1 MKNHSIILVMALIAA
16 GGAMAMDTG
25 TITDGTTTLN
35 GGTIYTVSGNVE
47 INAGATSNA
56 LTAVAKD
63 GAGGK
68 KVVINIPEN
77 CSLTVNGGEASGRSG
92 AGAGILLPA
101 DMTLYVTGKGKLVAS
116 GGKAA
121 KGGNGSNGGAAS
133 YDDTGDNH
141 HKNGSGGSGGD
152 GGGGAGAGIGGTGGK
167 GDTGGKGASATD
179 DWQYSYHGKYFPK
192 DGSDGEK
199 GSGGEPGTAG
209 GTVYI
214 LGDVAATVTGGAAG
228 EAGSA
233 GSGWGSSTSEKA
245 TDDWHAG
252 GGGPGGGGGGGGRA
266 MAIGGGGGG
275 GGAGGGGGSG
285 SYVVVDND
293 NTYKASN
300 IDGGKGGDGKG
311 GLVGGGSGSGEP
323 ESSTEH
329 NNYKEDT
336 HPISKTGAGAA
347 GNAGYAQGAGGKVVV
362 LPTAA
367 IACSPSCTVDSGA
380 GLPQEQFLSVT
391 MTLDFG
397 LTEGGSAKQIQVAQP
412 FACKMVTLLDEAKV
426 KRAGYRFAG
435 YWTDDGTCV
444 YGPDYKATMVMSP
457 YVEDYT
463 LYARWEIDSSILSIT
478 SSGDGAST
486 LDVYGNEAITLRD
499 AVNALVANPL
509 LVGED
514 GRRRVTFE
522 KLDSTNR
529 VIKLAGEIA
538 IPAGARSFEV
548 NGLCEL
554 VPGEK
559 GVELVA
565 GANSRHF
572 NFKGASSDD
581 GGMFSLAN
589 LTLTGGKGDN
599 GGSLLLSGASISIDN
614 CAFLGNEA
622 SNYGGAICLMAK
634 STNYLL
640 VASTTFAGNSAKH
653 GGALRLQ
660 GDGNAAFFVN
670 TTFSGNSASG
680 YGGAVNAINGEVVDF
695 LACTFTGNK
704 AGNPTSGPTLSVS
717 TPVNA
722 VNCIFTGNA
731 PQFQGDTDK
740 ITTYWCSTNATP
752 AKVFTSYGL
761 AVTQVVAGVTHVVH
775 PPLGGASAG
784 NEDAAEIY
792 YDASYD
798 HILAVGRDGRRV
810 LFAGDPNEAKATF
823 VVDQL
828 AQVRTAP
835 TRGAVR
841 LAVGTEPVVVELDGI
856 LSDKNGNAR
865 ANYTTNATVTVI
877 YSDAEAEATNLV
889 IRTAEEGVFGLSVP
903 VDGSDGLTHN
913 VIGVKIDALG
923 TNDIDVTMAPYAMK
937 AASVDLIASPDYIG
951 LEGENVSIGNVAAA
965 SISAAQSFDA
975 RSAGSFTAGTLKGF
989 SEINLENVSISGG
1002 SLKWL
1007 GGAGPAKGVAFANLG
1022 EMSVSGGAPAGT
1034 PSSLSCGA
1042 NGTVPYDV
1050 GTAANDGFFQLQA
1063 QCESPNGGQLQL
1075 DVVEG
1080 DSVAFNVTPKGT
1092 IGPDD
1097 TARKLVWTV
1106 PVRKGQKVRLTMYG
1120 GASAFE
1126 LTSVKGQFIY
1136 FGVVEK
1142 KGNE

>member
-1 MKNHSIILVMALIAA
+1 MKKSILAILATVAA
-16 GGAMAMDTG
+16 FSASAATKKTFNDKEVLTIDTD
-25 TITDGTTTLN
+25 TTWNGTT
-35 GGTIYTVSGNVE
+35 GQSAIDVPSGR
-47 INAGATSNA
+47 
-56 LTAVAKD
+56 TA
-63 GAGGK
+63 
-68 KVVINIPEN
+68 VINIKKGVT
-77 CSLTVNGGEASGRSG
+77 LTVYGADADGTACAVPAIYVPQNATLYITGEGTLVANGGNAANGANGEKGYDASRDGDDHTRG
-92 AGAGILLPA
+92 WAC
-101 DMTLYVTGKGKLVAS
+101 D
-116 GGKAA
+116 
-121 KGGNGSNGGAAS
+121 GGN
-133 YDDTGDNH
+133 
-141 HKNGSGGSGGD
+141 
-152 GGGGAGAGIGGTGGK
+152 GGGGAAAGIGGE
-167 GDTGGKGASATD
+167 GGKGAD
-179 DWQYSYHGKYFPK
+179 
-192 DGSDGEK
+192 
-199 GSGGEPGTAG
+199 GGEEGYRGSSHDAGDNDDFPGDGAPGGAG
-209 GTVYI
+209 GDGASGAPCGSVYI
-214 LGDVAATVTGGAAG
+214 LGNVTVKAIGGSAGAAG
-228 EAGSA
+228 SP
-233 GSGWGSSTSEKA
+233 SSWGENCTQDAQDFWAS
-245 TDDWHAG
+245 G
-252 GGGPGGGGGGGGRA
+252 GGGSGGGGGGGGRA

-640 VASTTFAGNSAKH
+640 VASTTFAGNSANH

-660 GDGNAAFFVN
+660 GDGNAAFF
-670 TTFSGNSASG
+670 TTI
-680 YGGAVNAINGEVVDF
+680 VI
-695 LACTFTGNK
+695 
-704 AGNPTSGPTLSVS
+704 
-717 TPVNA
+717 
-722 VNCIFTGNA
+722 
-731 PQFQGDTDK
+731 
-740 ITTYWCSTNATP
+740 
-752 AKVFTSYGL
+752 VF
-761 AVTQVVAGVTHVVH
+761 
-775 PPLGGASAG
+775 
-784 NEDAAEIY
+784 
-792 YDASYD
+792 
-798 HILAVGRDGRRV
+798 
-810 LFAGDPNEAKATF
+810 
-823 VVDQL
+823 
-828 AQVRTAP
+828 
-835 TRGAVR
+835 
-841 LAVGTEPVVVELDGI
+841 
-856 LSDKNGNAR
+856 
-865 ANYTTNATVTVI
+865 
-877 YSDAEAEATNLV
+877 
-889 IRTAEEGVFGLSVP
+889 
-903 VDGSDGLTHN
+903 
-913 VIGVKIDALG
+913 
-923 TNDIDVTMAPYAMK
+923 
-937 AASVDLIASPDYIG
+937 
-951 LEGENVSIGNVAAA
+951 
-965 SISAAQSFDA
+965 
-975 RSAGSFTAGTLKGF
+975 
-989 SEINLENVSISGG
+989 
-1002 SLKWL
+1002 
-1007 GGAGPAKGVAFANLG
+1007 
-1022 EMSVSGGAPAGT
+1022 
-1034 PSSLSCGA
+1034 
-1042 NGTVPYDV
+1042 
-1050 GTAANDGFFQLQA
+1050 
-1063 QCESPNGGQLQL
+1063 
-1075 DVVEG
+1075 
-1080 DSVAFNVTPKGT
+1080 
-1092 IGPDD
+1092 
-1097 TARKLVWTV
+1097 
-1106 PVRKGQKVRLTMYG
+1106 
-1120 GASAFE
+1120 
-1126 LTSVKGQFIY
+1126 
-1136 FGVVEK
+1136 
-1142 KGNE
+1142 

>member
-1 MKNHSIILVMALIAA
+1 M
-16 GGAMAMDTG
+16 
-25 TITDGTTTLN
+25 
-35 GGTIYTVSGNVE
+35 
-47 INAGATSNA
+47 
-56 LTAVAKD
+56 
-63 GAGGK
+63 
-68 KVVINIPEN
+68 
-77 CSLTVNGGEASGRSG
+77 
-92 AGAGILLPA
+92 
-101 DMTLYVTGKGKLVAS
+101 
-116 GGKAA
+116 
-121 KGGNGSNGGAAS
+121 
-133 YDDTGDNH
+133 
-141 HKNGSGGSGGD
+141 
-152 GGGGAGAGIGGTGGK
+152 
-167 GDTGGKGASATD
+167 
-179 DWQYSYHGKYFPK
+179 
-192 DGSDGEK
+192 
-199 GSGGEPGTAG
+199 
-209 GTVYI
+209 
-214 LGDVAATVTGGAAG
+214 
-228 EAGSA
+228 
-233 GSGWGSSTSEKA
+233 
-245 TDDWHAG
+245 
-252 GGGPGGGGGGGGRA
+252 
-266 MAIGGGGGG
+266 
-275 GGAGGGGGSG
+275 
-285 SYVVVDND
+285 
-293 NTYKASN
+293 
-300 IDGGKGGDGKG
+300 
-311 GLVGGGSGSGEP
+311 
-323 ESSTEH
+323 
-329 NNYKEDT
+329 
-336 HPISKTGAGAA
+336 
-347 GNAGYAQGAGGKVVV
+347 

-599 GGSLLLSGASISIDN
+599 GGSLLLSGANISIDN

-640 VASTTFAGNSAKH
+640 VASTTFAGNSANH

-680 YGGAVNAINGEVVDF
+680 YGGAVNAINGEEVDF

-704 AGNPTSGPTLSVS
+704 AGNATKGPTLSVS

-731 PQFQGDTDK
+731 SQFQGDTDK
-740 ITTYWCSTNATP
+740 ITTYWCSTNAPTAARRLLSLDRAHMRP
-752 AKVFTSYGL
+752 HLIQFNRCGRILLDGFRIRESPFWMIHLYHSGDCIVRNLDTYAHGHNND
-761 AVTQVVAGVTHVVH
+761 GVDIDMTK
-775 PPLGGASAG
+775 
-784 NEDAAEIY
+784 
-792 YDASYD
+792 
-798 HILAVGRDGRRV
+798 RV
-810 LFAGDPNEAKATF
+810 LVENCRFDQGDDGIVLKAGRNAD
-823 VVDQL
+823 
-828 AQVRTAP
+828 
-835 TRGAVR
+835 GWR
-841 LAVGTEPVVVELDGI
+841 LDRCTENVVVRDCDLVDCHSLLGIGSEL
-856 LSDKNGNAR
+856 
-865 ANYTTNATVTVI
+865 
-877 YSDAEAEATNLV
+877 
-889 IRTAEEGVFGLSVP
+889 
-903 VDGSDGLTHN
+903 
-913 VIGVKIDALG
+913 
-923 TNDIDVTMAPYAMK
+923 
-937 AASVDLIASPDYIG
+937 
-951 LEGENVSIGNVAAA
+951 
-965 SISAAQSFDA
+965 
-975 RSAGSFTAGTLKGF
+975 
-989 SEINLENVSISGG
+989 SGG
-1002 SLKWL
+1002 
-1007 GGAGPAKGVAFANLG
+1007 V
-1022 EMSVSGGAPAGT
+1022 M
-1034 PSSLSCGA
+1034 
-1042 NGTVPYDV
+1042 
-1050 GTAANDGFFQLQA
+1050 
-1063 QCESPNGGQLQL
+1063 
-1075 DVVEG
+1075 
-1080 DSVAFNVTPKGT
+1080 
-1092 IGPDD
+1092 
-1097 TARKLVWTV
+1097 
-1106 PVRKGQKVRLTMYG
+1106 
-1120 GASAFE
+1120 
-1126 LTSVKGQFIY
+1126 
-1136 FGVVEK
+1136 
-1142 KGNE
+1142 